1 MELKNRSEMDPAYL
15 WDLRHIFSSN
25 EQWEE
30 ALARTEAMIP
40 TAEAVRGTLGKSAE
54 ALKNGLDAVYAVI
67 EKLEP
72 VYLYAMLAKSGD
84 NGDAQN
90 QDRIS
95 RATRLLV
102 RANAAVAFLEPEI
115 LSIPAK
121 TLDSYRK
128 DAGLSGYA
136 HILDNIVRGR
146 AHTLDE
152 SRETILSKLTEP
164 AEATS
169 NAFEMLTNVDMEFP
183 TIRDDDGNEVRLT
196 NGNFSVYKMSRKR
209 DVRRQAFEQY
219 FGTYKK
225 YINTLAELYGG
236 SVKFDCFGAEVR
248 GYASAREAALFANNV
263 PVSVYDALIEA
274 VHGAFPT
281 MKKYL
286 QLRKRTLGLEKLDLY
301 DLYVPM
307 VADVDYP
314 MPYADAKTLVRNA
327 LAPLGEDYQKLLDL
341 AYDGGWIDVYEN
353 KGKRSGAFSCGV
365 HGTHPYVLLNYT
377 DTLDD
382 AFTLAHELGHA
393 MHSYLS
399 SQTQDYANHDYRIL
413 VAEVASTCNEVLLT
427 MYLLRTET
435 DPKRRAY
442 ILNHFL
448 EGFRTTVF
456 RQTLFAEFEMKS
468 HAMQEQGEP
477 LTAHALSE
485 LYRNLAQQYYPG
497 ADVPELMGAEW
508 SYIPH
513 FYTAFY
519 VYQYATGFCS
529 AVAIADHVLSTG
541 DAAGYRRF
549 LTLGGSDYPLEEL
562 KVAGVDLTNP
572 DTVADALRVFDR
584 TVGELDD
591 LLKRISE

>member
-1 MELKNRSEMDPAYL
+1 MELKNRSEMDAAYL
-15 WDLRHIFSSN
+15 WDLRHIFASN
-25 EQWEE
+25 ERWEE
-30 ALARTEAMIP
+30 ALAQTEAMIP
-40 TAEAVRGTLGKSAE
+40 TAEAVRGTLGESAE
-54 ALKNGLDAVYAVI
+54 ALKKGLDTVYSVM

-90 QDRIS
+90 QERIA

-102 RANAAVAFLEPEI
+102 RANSAVAFLEPEI
-115 LSIPAK
+115 LSIPAE
-121 TLDSYRK
+121 TLDSYRQ
-128 DAGLSGYA
+128 DVSLSGYA
-136 HILDNIVRGR
+136 HILEDIVRGR

-152 SRETILSKLTEP
+152 ARETMLSKLIEP
-164 AEATS
+164 AEAPS

-183 TIRDDDGNEVRLT
+183 LIQDDDGNEVRLT
-196 NGNFSVYKMSRKR
+196 NGNFSVYKMSRNR
-209 DVRRQAFEQY
+209 GVRQQAFEQY

-225 YINTLAELYGG
+225 YINTIAELYGG
-236 SVKFDCFGAEVR
+236 SVKFDCFRAEMR
-248 GYASAREAALFANNV
+248 GHTSAREAALFANNV
-263 PVSVYDALIEA
+263 PVSVYDSLIDA

-286 QLRKRTLGLEKLDLY
+286 ELRQRTLGLEKLDLY

-307 VADVDYP
+307 VADVEYS

-365 HGTHPYVLLNYT
+365 HGKHPYVLLNYT

-399 SQTQDYANHDYRIL
+399 SQTQDYANHNYRIL

-427 MYLLRTET
+427 MYLLQTET

-456 RQTLFAEFEMKS
+456 RQTLFAEFEMKT
-468 HAMQEQGEP
+468 HAMQEKGEP
-477 LTAHALSE
+477 LTAQSLSA
-485 LYRNLAQQYYPG
+485 LYRELAQQYYQG
-497 ADVPELMGAEW
+497 VDVPELMGTEW

-513 FYTAFY
+513 FYNAFY

-529 AVAIADHVLSTG
+529 AVAIADHILSTG
-541 DAAGYRRF
+541 DASGYRRF

-572 DTVADALRVFDR
+572 EKVADALRVFDR
-584 TVGELDD
+584 TVDELEE
-591 LLKRISE
+591 LLNPM